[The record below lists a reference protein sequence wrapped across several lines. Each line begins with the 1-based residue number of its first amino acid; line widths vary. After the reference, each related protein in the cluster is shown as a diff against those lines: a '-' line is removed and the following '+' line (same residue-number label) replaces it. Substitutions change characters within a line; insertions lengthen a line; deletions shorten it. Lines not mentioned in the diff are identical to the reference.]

1 MHLKHA
7 LELMLK
13 ELVLSASV
21 LSLTFVLTCGAKW
34 SVRVKK
40 KKKKMEPWTG
50 HRIKESTTE
59 TLFRMN
65 PSERMLA
72 FQGCRWPYRHPRC
85 KEL

>member
-13 ELVLSASV
+13 GLVLSASV
-21 LSLTFVLTCGAKW
+21 LSLTSVLTCGAKW
-34 SVRVKK
+34 SVSKE
-40 KKKKMEPWTG
+40 KKMEPWTG

-59 TLFRMN
+59 TLFWMN
-65 PSERMLA
+65 PGERMLA
-72 FQGCRWPYRHPRC
+72 FRGCRWPYRHPRC